1 MKTIL
6 LPVEPHDLMA
16 STMET
21 ANHLATRFK
30 AVVDGVALRPSLVDF
45 VVPDPMGALVVQP
58 PSLDEEQ
65 MLARARDLFET
76 FSANKSAVGGPES
89 ACTFR
94 WRGWPTVDDATLGS
108 TGRLFDCTVLGRPGT
123 GRNDP
128 RMTSLETAL
137 FESGRPI
144 IVAPPEA
151 PRSIGTS
158 ALIHWNASTE
168 TSRCI
173 AFALPLLKLAERVH
187 IVTVEGAV
195 VPGPTA
201 AQLIDFLA
209 MHGIKATESSV
220 RPTKGPGEAILDA
233 AVKHDCDLL
242 VKGAYTQSRLKQ
254 MIFGGA
260 TSHILSATHLPVI
273 MAH

>member
-6 LPVEPHDLMA
+6 LPVEPHDLMPSA
-16 STMET
+16 MQS
-21 ANHLATRFK
+21 AWLLAGRFG
-30 AVVDGVALRPSLVDF
+30 ATVEGVALRPSLVDF

-58 PSLDEEQ
+58 PPLDEQ
-65 MLARARDLFET
+65 QTSARARQSFEGFAAGKT
-76 FSANKSAVGGPES
+76 AAGGSAP
-89 ACTFR
+89 CTFH
-94 WRGWPTVDDATLGS
+94 WRGWPSIDDATLGS
-108 TGRLFDCTVLGRPGT
+108 LGRLFDCTVIGRPGS

-144 IVAPPEA
+144 LVAPPIT
-151 PRSIGTS
+151 PKSLGTS

-168 TSRCI
+168 TARLI
-173 AFALPLLKLAERVH
+173 AFAMPLLKMANSVH
-187 IVTVEGAV
+187 VLSVDGAMS
-195 VPGPTA
+195 PGPTA
-201 AQLIDFLA
+201 GQLLDFLA
-209 MHGIKATESSV
+209 AHGVKATESV
-220 RPTKGPGEAILDA
+220 ARLGGKGAGEVILDA
-233 AVKHDCDLL
+233 AREKGCDLL

-260 TSHILSATHLPVI
+260 TNHILAAADLPVI